1 MIEALVTLWVFTIAI
16 IVFLVFAVREYIRR
30 NKKLEEK
37 EELIEHRLRQ
47 YEIESARVADRV
59 LRLLTV
65 EIFKLNDDKKYS
77 IEDLDKSLTAVYNQ
91 LVKSTEDREDR
102 NLEGGTH
109 IE

>member
-37 EELIEHRLRQ
+37 EELIEHRLRK

-77 IEDLDKSLTAVYNQ
+77 IDDLDKSLTAVYNQ
-91 LVKSTEDREDR
+91 LVKSTEDHEDR
-102 NLEGGTH
+102 DLKGGTN